1 MEGQRKHSLRLDR
14 EIKRPRPEEARKGL
28 EIRPPLTLTP
38 FVGIPCVKGY
48 LGGGIRTEVFLKR
61 DTFRWRS
68 PLVNLL

>member
-38 FVGIPCVKGY
+38 FVGIPLVKGY
-48 LGGGIRTEVFLKR
+48 LGGVIRTEFVLRR
-61 DTFRWRS
+61 DTFSCRS
-68 PLVNLL
+68 KRIVT